1 MTAPYEHPPQPP
13 DISRDDARDRLSD
26 GGPRDTSLLSR
37 PTATALADMPLVSPF
52 ESAGLI
58 DVFKRRYLLKLL
70 VQKEVQSRYNGSLL
84 GILWSYVQPLVR
96 FCMYFFV
103 IGLVFGLHK
112 SVPNFAIHMF
122 AALAGVHF
130 FTETFSSGTRS
141 IVRNKA
147 IVRKM
152 PMPREMF
159 PVASVIVSA
168 VNSFPQLLILFIG
181 AVAVGWHPE
190 WEGIAAGLL
199 GFAILTLLGT
209 ALALLFSAMNVFF
222 TDFQNIV
229 STFQLFTHWIVPMIY
244 PFEKLA
250 MSSMGHTVF
259 YNLYLSNPLT
269 VAVLLLQR
277 CFWVPTLP
285 SCPSQYTCLPDGD
298 PSKLGYPNM
307 PHHLFGLGLLM
318 LVISMVILVLCQ
330 RAFSRLEGKFAERL

>member
-1 MTAPYEHPPQPP
+1 MTTPSERPPVTEDEAAPVSMNGAAPVATKEP
-13 DISRDDARDRLSD
+13 
-26 GGPRDTSLLSR
+26 GPESPR
-37 PTATALADMPLVSPF
+37 ATALADQPLVSPF
-52 ESAGLI
+52 DSAGLVE
-58 DVFKRRYLLKLL
+58 VFRRRYLLKLL
-70 VQKEVQSRYNGSLL
+70 VQKEVQSRYQGSLL
-84 GILWSYVQPLVR
+84 GVLWSYVQPLVR

-168 VNSFPQLLILFIG
+168 VNSFPQLLILFVG
-181 AVAVGWHPE
+181 AVAVGWRPE
-190 WEGIAAGLL
+190 WQGIAAGLL
-199 GFAILTLLGT
+199 GFAVLTVLGT

-222 TDFQNIV
+222 KDFQNIV
-229 STFQLFTHWIVPMIY
+229 ATFQLFTHWIVPMIY
-244 PFEKLA
+244 PFAKLA
-250 MSSMGHTVF
+250 TSSLGHSYF
-259 YNLYLSNPLT
+259 YYLYMSNPLT
-269 VAVLLLQR
+269 VGVLLIQR
-277 CFWVPTLP
+277 CFWVPTIP
-285 SCPSQYTCLPDGD
+285 ACPSQYTCLPNGD
-298 PSKLGYPNM
+298 PSQLGYPDL
-307 PHHLFGLGLLM
+307 PHHLFALGFLM
-318 LVISMVILVLCQ
+318 LAISAVILVMCQ

>member
-1 MTAPYEHPPQPP
+1 VTTQSERPPQR
-13 DISRDDARDRLSD
+13 SQEHTQEHTQDDAGQSTP
-26 GGPRDTSLLSR
+26 GGLTSH
-37 PTATALADMPLVSPF
+37 TALADLPLVSPF

-70 VQKEVQSRYNGSLL
+70 VQKEVQSRYQGSLL
-84 GILWSYVQPLVR
+84 GVLWSYVQPLVR

-122 AALAGVHF
+122 AALSGVHF

-168 VNSFPQLLILFIG
+168 VNSFPQLLILFVGCI
-181 AVAVGWHPE
+181 AVGWYPE
-190 WEGIAAGLL
+190 WQGIGAGLL
-199 GFAILTLLGT
+199 GFAVLTVLGT

-222 TDFQNIV
+222 KDFQNIV
-229 STFQLFTHWIVPMIY
+229 QTFQLFTHWIVPMIY

-250 MSSMGHTVF
+250 MSSLGHTVF

-269 VAVLLLQR
+269 VAVLLIQR
-277 CFWVPTLP
+277 CFWVPTIP
-285 SCPSQYTCLPDGD
+285 PCPSKYTCLPNGD
-298 PSKLGYPNM
+298 PSQLGYPNM
-307 PHHLFGLGLLM
+307 PHHLFGLGFLM
-318 LVISMVILVLCQ
+318 LAISLVILVMCQ